1 MNEPITVERAAQI
14 LECVKGR
21 HREQTTLHVEVFRP
35 NAIGGTPRVA
45 VVGMQ
50 AGFDWDRGAM
60 LLEPAQPLTTLT
72 PDQVADIQASVRQG
86 QSWHAYQAQ
95 KKLRE
100 RIAELEAKVAAL
112 KQGGV

>member
-1 MNEPITVERAAQI
+1 MNEQITVERAAQI
-14 LECVKGR
+14 LESVKGR
-21 HREQTTLHVEVFRP
+21 HREQATLQVEVFRP
-35 NAIGGTPRVA
+35 GSIGGTPRVA

-60 LLEPAQPLTTLT
+60 LLKPAQPLTALT
-72 PDQVADIQASVRQG
+72 PEQVKDIQESARKG

-100 RIAELEAKVAAL
+100 RIAELEAEVAAL
-112 KQGGV
+112 KQGCV